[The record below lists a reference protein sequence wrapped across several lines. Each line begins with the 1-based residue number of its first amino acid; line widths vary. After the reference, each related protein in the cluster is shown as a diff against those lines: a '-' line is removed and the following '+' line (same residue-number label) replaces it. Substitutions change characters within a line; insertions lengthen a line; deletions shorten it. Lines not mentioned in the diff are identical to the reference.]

1 MVWSRI
7 TKHRLVDIL
16 NAADVI
22 IDRDVEFS
30 SERVAN
36 SANQDP
42 KNPFRRSFGGVMGS
56 MQRFLTHSAPSPTSS
71 NNNYTFRPAGTSSL
85 KNSVNYST
93 ISDQSVMTGGKG
105 VSLKKHNPLL
115 TLMVHLIKVLVEV
128 TVSML

>member
-1 MVWSRI
+1 MSKPNSLGKAQGKMKPN
-7 TKHRLVDIL
+7 TKVVLVSLHKDGMESYYKTSTGGYL

-56 MQRFLTHSAPSPTSS
+56 MQGFLTHSAPSP
-71 NNNYTFRPAGTSSL
+71 N
-85 KNSVNYST
+85 V
-93 ISDQSVMTGGKG
+93 
-105 VSLKKHNPLL
+105 
-115 TLMVHLIKVLVEV
+115 
-128 TVSML
+128 